1 MTRAEE
7 AFKAWLRSP
16 ERVFV
21 PKLKER
27 YAQGRALGLSR
38 QAVKAVL
45 AAEPELTRLRSG
57 RIPQGQTAFRLRFWR
72 EAEVD
77 LGFLHWNSVGH
88 GTFFLGKLRR
98 RCRRRA
104 PALPPL
110 PPAAAAERRPLRAV
124 TRQMPRHDARSLTHF
139 FSI

>member
-7 AFKAWLRSP
+7 SFKAWLRSP
-16 ERVFV
+16 ERIFV

-27 YAQGRALGLSR
+27 YAQGQALGLSR

-45 AAEPELTRLRSG
+45 AKEPELTRLTSG
-57 RIPQGQTAFRLRFWR
+57 RIPQGQTAFRLRFWH

-88 GTFFLGKLRR
+88 GTFFLGKY
-98 RCRRRA
+98 
-104 PALPPL
+104 
-110 PPAAAAERRPLRAV
+110 
-124 TRQMPRHDARSLTHF
+124 
-139 FSI
+139 FSISVALAPTSVLVWHAPLQGRALGGGA

>member
-7 AFKAWLRSP
+7 SFKAWLRSP
-16 ERVFV
+16 ERIFV

-27 YAQGRALGLSR
+27 YAQGQALGLSR

-45 AAEPELTRLRSG
+45 AKEPELTRLTSG
-57 RIPQGQTAFRLRFWR
+57 RIPQGQTAFRLRFWH

-88 GTFFLGKLRR
+88 GTFFLGKLRPR
-98 RCRRRA
+98 GRC
-104 PALPPL
+104 
-110 PPAAAAERRPLRAV
+110 PAAAAAAAAAAVTAPWGAV
-124 TRQMPRHDARSLTHF
+124 TRQTPRHDAPLTHSF
-139 FSI
+139 FI